1 MKRKLEKEKR
11 LGVRA
16 ELWGAGAPAL
26 RGYLPASSLGAFVKY
41 VPGTVRPL
49 GATLTAPHRHP
60 GDRLQRRLLADRRR
74 RLPATIAPARSTL
87 ANDVSSRSLVSL
99 DTVSVFLMCAKAK
112 AKKHNSSR
120 PPTTADLQGGA
131 WRAQLAPDRAPA
143 VIVPRRLARGK

>member
-41 VPGTVRPL
+41 VPGTARPL
-49 GATLTAPHRHP
+49 GATLTAPHRHS

-74 RLPATIAPARSTL
+74 RLPATIAPAR
-87 ANDVSSRSLVSL
+87 DRRSP
-99 DTVSVFLMCAKAK
+99 TMC
-112 AKKHNSSR
+112 R
-120 PPTTADLQGGA
+120 V
-131 WRAQLAPDRAPA
+131 DRSCLTPC
-143 VIVPRRLARGK
+143 LSF

>member
-41 VPGTVRPL
+41 VPGTARPL

-99 DTVSVFLMCAKAK
+99 DT
-112 AKKHNSSR
+112 
-120 PPTTADLQGGA
+120 
-131 WRAQLAPDRAPA
+131 APC
-143 VIVPRRLARGK
+143 LSF